1 MIKNNLKINASN
13 ELLKK
18 KQEFCFGIKGKKKR
32 KDERVYDVHL
42 HG

>member
-18 KQEFCFGIKGKKKR
+18 KQEFCFGIKEKKIEKKKKR
-32 KDERVYDVHL
+32 
-42 HG
+42 